1 MIARDDAVSLLST
14 SPPVVIDV
22 LENDASIPSG
32 AELFFLPYPMRILPK
47 EELVVSM
54 EIPCRLFIH
63 PQSVHCL
70 LGM

>member
-32 AELFFLPYPMRILPK
+32 AELFISS
-47 EELVVSM
+47 VSNEDPAEGGTCGVNGDTM
-54 EIPCRLFIH
+54 SIVYN